1 MPRSSPDVPPTQIQV
16 GFGDRVGIGMKGQ
29 YTPKIGDEFEIVAIE
44 VVEASSPTPETIR
57 EYTRAAIALLTVVAT
72 AVVLDRVDLR
82 IDLGRLHPADD
93 CNTHH
98 DPPHGIHISLVL
110 WKDRFW
116 QRTPQ
121 RRTRL
126 ECRLRCLSLPLID
139 WIH

>member
-72 AVVLDRVDLR
+72 AVVLLIAWIYGLTSGDYIPLTIATLTMIPLTGFILAWYFGKTDF
-82 IDLGRLHPADD
+82 GKE
-93 CNTHH
+93 HH
-98 DPPHGIHISLVL
+98 
-110 WKDRFW
+110 KDGH
-116 QRTPQ
+116 
-121 RRTRL
+121 
-126 ECRLRCLSLPLID
+126 D
-139 WIH
+139 